1 MRFVLALFTCVVLA
15 ACMGSDRGDSTES
28 GGGLDKEVK
37 ETIVAVVTLQSGT
50 ISELKDRRGTG
61 PFTTFDRSPDEMVEI
76 LERAARKARGLG
88 DKPVRAI
95 FVSESLRSVL
105 AKERTAEESE
115 SDSYEPVF
123 RSAMIAYV
131 HVVPGRSDQSRVE
144 VHAIQRGPFH
154 EGAVNWERD
163 MPRWIK
169 EAMADDE
176 KRPTDIAPIR

>member
-1 MRFVLALFTCVVLA
+1 MRLASLIIGALLVG
-15 ACMGSDRGDSTES
+15 CMGQDRGDIEES
-28 GGGLDKEVK
+28 GGGLSKDVK
-37 ETIVAVVTLQSGT
+37 ETIVSVVTLQGGT
-50 ISELKDRRGTG
+50 MSELRNRRGTG

-88 DKPVRAI
+88 NEPVRAI
-95 FVSESLRSVL
+95 FVSENLRSVI
-105 AKERTAEESE
+105 AKERMAEEAE

-131 HVVPGRSDQSRVE
+131 HVVPGRSDQCRVE
-144 VHAIQRGPFH
+144 IHAIQRGAFH
-154 EGAVNWERD
+154 QGSVSWERD

-176 KRPTDIAPIR
+176 KRPADITPIR